1 MNPPKAVG
9 IRRPPYGSRM
19 LAHSLTAHRIRH
31 ARSSLD
37 PPSIPTRCDMTLP
50 PQRERGVSCRNFTC
64 VIQRTMILN
73 EPLQRARQEKRRV
86 MNDASLQI
94 GQPIRA
100 NPSPSSVSCIEMH
113 GSLSKLRNGPHFRPD
128 YLPSRNIRGPPYLP
142 TEYSPTT
149 SSSRG
154 QSGKDDH
161 CRHGPDFRTAFARN
175 I

>member
-1 MNPPKAVG
+1 M
-9 IRRPPYGSRM
+9 
-19 LAHSLTAHRIRH
+19 
-31 ARSSLD
+31 LD

-50 PQRERGVSCRNFTC
+50 PQLERGVSCRNFTC

-73 EPLQRARQEKRRV
+73 EPLQKARQEKRRL

-128 YLPSRNIRGPPYLP
+128 YLARQETSEAHPACLPSTARRRSLLADRLGKMTIAVMVQTTEPLSPGTFESRPPSRRNSTRRRRSDDLDCEAQRRGRC
-142 TEYSPTT
+142 S
-149 SSSRG
+149 
-154 QSGKDDH
+154 
-161 CRHGPDFRTAFARN
+161 
-175 I
+175 